1 VICSRAGKGA
11 IPFPG
16 SALIER
22 KSSFMVFDAAA
33 LAAQFLVGLSRA
45 MILFVVCS
53 GLSFILGVLRV
64 PNIAHGSLYMIG
76 AFAAYSI
83 AKWFPG
89 PEGFWL
95 CLVLSPL
102 AVALVGFAAERALF
116 RHLYQR
122 EHLMLL
128 LFTFAL
134 MLILGDL
141 VKMIWGAEYRSL
153 VAPGSL
159 SGAASIFG
167 SSIPRYNM
175 FLLVIGPLVA
185 VALWLFTN
193 KTKIGKIAR
202 AAAVDR
208 EMVSAVG
215 INVSWVFAFAFVLG
229 CFLAGLGG
237 ALVAPTVSI
246 ALGMDHTLIIE
257 AFLIVTIGGLGN
269 MWGAMVGSLIF
280 GLTQAFGVLFWPQF
294 AIVFP
299 YTAVVI
305 ILMWRPRGL
314 LKSVW

>member
-1 VICSRAGKGA
+1 ML
-11 IPFPG
+11 PDL
-16 SALIER
+16 SALG
-22 KSSFMVFDAAA
+22 S
-33 LAAQFLVGLSRA
+33 QFLVGLSRA
-45 MILFVVCS
+45 MILFIVTS
-53 GLSFILGVLRV
+53 GLSFVLGVLRV
-64 PNIAHGSLYMIG
+64 PNVAHGSLYMIG
-76 AFAAYSI
+76 AFSAFSI
-83 AKWFPG
+83 SKLFGGG
-89 PEGFWL
+89 PTGFWL
-95 CLVLSPL
+95 ALILSPFV
-102 AVALVGFAAERALF
+102 VALVSLVSERLLF
-116 RHLYQR
+116 CHLYQR

-141 VKMIWGAEYRSL
+141 VKLTWGAEYRSIM
-153 VAPGSL
+153 APDFFKGSV
-159 SGAASIFG
+159 SI
-167 SSIPRYNM
+167 SRLSIPRYNL
-175 FLLVIGPLVA
+175 FLLILGPFVA

-193 KTKIGKIAR
+193 RTKIGKIAR

-208 EMVSAVG
+208 EMVGAVG

-246 ALGMDHTLIIE
+246 TLGMDHDIIIE

-269 MWGAMVGSLIF
+269 MWGAMAGSLIF
-280 GLTQAFGVLFWPQF
+280 GLTQSFGVLFWPQF

-305 ILMWRPRGL
+305 VLLWRPRGM